1 MKRLALLNRLK
12 LRGQMMLIYIL
23 CLAPIL
29 FSSIYLINGLAGI
42 IKDNDINDTYSDS
55 ERYRERISVIA
66 QLAEKASGQ
75 IVLNPE
81 ARAVVNGEYTE
92 LELHEANTMIYN
104 LAENEYSISDI
115 SLYVNSDKDAYAGCT
130 RIFPFSRLSQDIAE
144 RAGALDEKGGWF
156 TKHSA
161 SGKNELFFIE
171 PISEDNG
178 DIKAVI
184 AVTVDSRWLE
194 SVMVSEPGTI
204 SISVDGELPFFCNDE
219 NTELF
224 DNLPPEGVKI
234 DNDNYKYY
242 YERKTENGN
251 FYVVVN
257 RFTVG
262 DSDTRFA
269 ICIASSL
276 DMITR
281 SSEELYY
288 GYIWYIALCVIL
300 SVLVI
305 ILFVSMFTRRIKVL
319 RDQMHHAAN
328 GGFELDLPIDGKD
341 EIAELNSD
349 LCQMVESMQRLI
361 DEAYSARIQS
371 EQLKLTQVEAEFKAL
386 SSQINPH
393 FLYNTLET
401 IRMKAFCNNDKE
413 TAGLIKT
420 LGKFMRRCL
429 EVKDKFVTLE
439 SELEFTRN
447 YLDLQAVRFGDRV
460 SYSILNEVDGNYNI
474 LPLII
479 QPIVENAFV
488 HGIEGN
494 KSNGLITVKIFYKGE
509 YVYIDVTDN
518 GQGISEEKLAVLN
531 YKLMENASSNGKS
544 IGVTNVAKRVKLFH
558 GDEYGLTITSTVGK
572 GTRVR
577 IILPRDTRKG

>member
-1 MKRLALLNRLK
+1 
-12 LRGQMMLIYIL
+12 MMLIYIL
-23 CLAPIL
+23 CLTPIL
-29 FSSIYLINGLAGI
+29 FSSVYLINGLAGI
-42 IKDNDINDTYSDS
+42 IKDNEINNTYSDS
-55 ERYRERISVIA
+55 ERYKERIAVITT
-66 QLAEKASGQ
+66 LAEKVSSQ
-75 IVLNPE
+75 IILNPE
-81 ARAVVNGEYTE
+81 ARAVVSGKFTETE
-92 LELHEANTMIYN
+92 LNEANRMVFE
-104 LAENEYSISDI
+104 LSEAEYIIKDV
-115 SLYVNSDKDAYAGCT
+115 SLYINNESGSYAGCT
-130 RIFPFSRLSQDIAE
+130 RIFPFSRISPEISEAVGTFGE
-144 RAGALDEKGGWF
+144 NGGWI
-156 TKHSA
+156 TRKKPSDD
-161 SGKNELFFIE
+161 KNELLFIQ
-171 PISEDNG
+171 PITDDNG
-178 DIKAVI
+178 AVKAAVT
-184 AVTVDSRWLE
+184 VTVDSRWIE
-194 SVMVSEPGTI
+194 SVMV
-204 SISVDGELPFFCNDE
+204 GELGTVVIGIEGAEPFFCNEEVVPVLED
-219 NTELF
+219 T
-224 DNLPPEGVKI
+224 PPEGIEI
-234 DNDNYKYY
+234 DSGIYRYY
-242 YERKTENGN
+242 YEKKLDDGSY
-251 FYVVVN
+251 YVVVN
-257 RFTVG
+257 HFRAGSSESRFVVYIT
-262 DSDTRFA
+262 
-269 ICIASSL
+269 SSL
-276 DMITR
+276 DVITS
-281 SSEELYY
+281 SSEDLYY
-288 GYIWYIALCVIL
+288 GYIWYVALCVIL

-328 GGFELDLPIDGKD
+328 GGFELDLPLDGKD

-349 LCQMVESMQRLI
+349 LCQMVDSMQKLI

-518 GQGISEEKLAVLN
+518 GQGISEEKLAMLN